1 MQQPPPL
8 PRHME
13 IANLE
18 HRLTR
23 LREQEQAFARQS
35 DLLKRATWI
44 ALPVLAVV
52 VTVLAF
58 TTQRDP
64 VPMLALFA
72 ILIVAT
78 AVVAWIFRHA
88 DWRTSST
95 YLVRE
100 IATRPIVRFLK
111 RAFGTASDR
120 LRAESAAITAACAGF
135 DLCCG
140 A

>member
-8 PRHME
+8 PKHME

-35 DLLKRATWI
+35 DLLKRAIWI

-64 VPMLALFA
+64 VPMLVLFA

-78 AVVAWIFRHA
+78 AVAARIFRHA
-88 DWRTSST
+88 DWSSDLKHVPGPRNRYTS
-95 YLVRE
+95 Y
-100 IATRPIVRFLK
+100 
-111 RAFGTASDR
+111 RAFLEESIRDCER
-120 LRAESAAITAACAGF
+120 SLAELKAQP
-135 DLCCG
+135 
-140 A
+140 